1 MALITIGMPVYNDK
15 DFLEQ
20 SLQSLLNQTFKD
32 FVLIISDDC
41 STDGSAEICL
51 EYEKKDK
58 RIRYIRQPRNLGISK
73 NMEFLL
79 SLAESKYFMWAGDD
93 DLYEKDFIERLKNK
107 LDSNPANICAFSDYF
122 RIDEENNK
130 KGEIR
135 SYDYSGLSAGRRL
148 KDFFKNS
155 DDGFGYGLFFT
166 NMIKEVEFPVWWWPN
181 KKSAYNNIFP
191 SLCFYLAKGNYMHFE
206 GYPLFLKRVKSTA
219 NTHHHISYYGNSIKE
234 SLAYFIRRFNLV
246 VFSFRM
252 IKKGGGFLL
261 ALKTAPYLLHHW
273 FLVSSFKQVKLAAR
287 AFWKNRILEKI
298 KSGS

>member
-1 MALITIGMPVYNDK
+1 MAQVTIGIPVYNDK

-51 EYEKKDK
+51 EYEKKDN

-73 NMEFLL
+73 NLKFLL
-79 SLAESKYFMWAGDD
+79 SLAETKYFMWAGDD

-107 LDSNPANICAFSDYF
+107 LDSNPDSICSFSDYV
-122 RIDEENNK
+122 RIDEENNP

-135 SYDYSGLSAGRRL
+135 SFDYSGFSAVKRL
-148 KDFFKNS
+148 KFFFKNS
-155 DDGFGYGLFFT
+155 DDGFGYGLYFT
-166 NMIKEVEFPVWWWPN
+166 EKIRDVEFPVWWWPN

-191 SLCFYLAKGNYMHFE
+191 SLCFYLAKGDYMHVE
-206 GYPLFLKRVKSTA
+206 GHPLFYKRVKLPS
-219 NTHHHISYYGNSIKE
+219 NTHHHITYYGNSIKE

-252 IKKGGGFLL
+252 IRMGGGLLL
-261 ALKTAPYLLHHW
+261 AIGTSPILFYYW
-273 FLVSSFKQVKLAAR
+273 FLVSSFEQTKLAAR
-287 AFWKNRILEKI
+287 AFWKNQILRK
-298 KSGS
+298 K